1 MSQHSAPPTPEGGP
15 AAGHAA
21 ASRDV
26 VSHRGLAD
34 VVAASTAISDIDG
47 RAGLLFYRGY
57 DIHDLSGAVSFE
69 ECAHLLHRGDL
80 PDREQLTN
88 YRAELAEGRRLGA
101 TTEAVLT
108 TGVATQPPM
117 EALRTLVSAL
127 SADDPDTGSNAPD
140 ANARK
145 AARLVAQMPTLVAV
159 YHARRTGSTVP
170 DVDPGLDIAGNFL
183 LQITGRRPD
192 PAAVAAFDECLVL
205 HADHTMNASTFAAR
219 VCAATLSD
227 MHSAVT
233 AAMGALK
240 GPLHGGANEQVMTM
254 LADIDER
261 VDDES
266 ARQRI
271 VDEHVRAK
279 LDTDQKIMG
288 FGHRVYRT
296 EDPRATHL
304 RRMSRRL
311 AQLTGEPKWYEMS
324 AHLEQTV
331 FQVKALRPNVDF
343 YAASVYHYLGIPT
356 DLFTP
361 VFAISRMSGWT
372 AHVIEQHADNR
383 LIRPDSEYIG
393 QPPRRVKPLS
403 ER

>member
-1 MSQHSAPPTPEGGP
+1 MSQQNAGTATG
-15 AAGHAA
+15 GHAA
-21 ASRDV
+21 T
-26 VSHRGLAD
+26 HKGLAD

-47 RAGLLFYRGY
+47 RAGSLFYRGY
-57 DIHDLSGAVSFE
+57 DIHDLGGTVGFE

-80 PDREQLTN
+80 PDRRQLAD
-88 YRAELAEGRRLGA
+88 YRAELADGHRLGS
-101 TTEAVLT
+101 TTEAVLA
-108 TGVATQPPM
+108 TGVADRPPM

-145 AARLVAQMPTLVAV
+145 AARLVAQMPVLVAA
-159 YHARRTGSTVP
+159 YHARRVGVAAP
-170 DVDPGLDIAGNFL
+170 EADPGLGNAGNIL
-183 LQITGRRPD
+183 LQITGRQPD
-192 PAAVAAFDECLVL
+192 PAAVTALDECLVL

-233 AAMGALK
+233 AAVGTLK
-240 GPLHGGANEQVMTM
+240 GPLHGGANEQVMKM
-254 LADIDER
+254 LTEIDAR

-266 ARQRI
+266 TRQR
-271 VDEHVRAK
+271 VADEYVRAK
-279 LDTDQKIMG
+279 LDAGQKIMG

-304 RRMSRRL
+304 RRMSRQL
-311 AQLTGEPKWYEMS
+311 AELTDEPRWYEMS
-324 AHLEQTV
+324 AHMERTV
-331 FQVKALRPNVDF
+331 FDVKSLRPNVDF

-361 VFAISRMSGWT
+361 VFSISRMSGWT

-393 QPPRRVKPLS
+393 EPPRTVKPLA